1 MAVMRR
7 LLSVGVV
14 LVLLAASTRDAE
26 AKLPSYIL
34 AGGELGPYSASFSSL
49 PLVADGGLPGYL
61 PSERDRVVVAPQRLP
76 AIGYDLYPSYDLGVA
91 HQLASGGP
99 ELRYYPEL
107 HLLHERRS
115 DRWYELTPEAAA
127 FLDAAIEDA
136 LAKKAA
142 GELEEGPMAAD
153 FRARRLPEVAY
164 WLKPYWTAHE
174 NFAAGPCEDCAGLT
188 GSREEFIMRHLV
200 ETMSGPL
207 RGPNGPTPEL
217 PPFALE
223 YYGIVEP
230 PYGGIG
236 GRLGYYDPPTSDRPG
251 RFWPGGYSGEALY
264 YETTPGFDAFVAE
277 AVGRA
282 SASPATLLTSAAA
295 PDEGVS
301 IGMMTVMSGL
311 AAALVALGA
320 TAAVMFAWRRG
331 GA

>member
-1 MAVMRR
+1 MALRVLGIAVA
-7 LLSVGVV
+7 LLVFGLSAGG
-14 LVLLAASTRDAE
+14 AQ
-26 AKLPSYIL
+26 AKLPSYVI
-34 AGGELGPYSASFSSL
+34 AGGELGPYAAHFSSL
-49 PLVADGGLPGYL
+49 VLDEHDSFPQYLPGD
-61 PSERDRVVVAPQRLP
+61 EAQVVEPPRSPL
-76 AIGYDLYPSYDLGVA
+76 GLFYDLYPSYGNFAIPYQVTN
-91 HQLASGGP
+91 GGP
-99 ELRYYPEL
+99 ELRYYPEDHML
-107 HLLHERRS
+107 YSRLGDQWYQLGS
-115 DRWYELTPEAAA
+115 DGIAL
-127 FLDAAIEDA
+127 LDAAISDA
-136 LAKKAA
+136 LGKMAA
-142 GELEEGPMAAD
+142 GELEEGPIRAE
-153 FRARRLPEVAY
+153 FRARRLSEVTY
-164 WLKPYWTAHE
+164 WLTSY
-174 NFAAGPCEDCAGLT
+174 AGGYEPTFEAECDECVTLSGR
-188 GSREEFIMRHLV
+188 SEEFVMRHLV
-200 ETMSGPL
+200 DVVSQPT
-207 RGPNGPTPEL
+207 RGPTSEPPTL
-217 PPFALE
+217 TIE